1 MSPRSPCGPRISSA
15 PRRQEAARC
24 AASRARALILY
35 LGKIRNRPRGGT
47 DFVQEL
53 QAIFAHFWIV
63 VVDLHLVEERI
74 DRRTQFCD
82 DAHRAGK
89 IFFCHGSAG
98 FGFDLIDRL
107 GKRLLFSET
116 VERSIRR
123 AVKAALVLLLL

>member
-24 AASRARALILY
+24 AASGARALILY
-35 LGKIRNRPRGGT
+35 LGKIRHRARGGT
-47 DFVQEL
+47 DFIQEL

-98 FGFDLIDRL
+98 FRLYLVDRFRK
-107 GKRLLFSET
+107 GLLLSET
-116 VERSIRR
+116 VERSNRR
-123 AVKAALVLLLL
+123 AIISL